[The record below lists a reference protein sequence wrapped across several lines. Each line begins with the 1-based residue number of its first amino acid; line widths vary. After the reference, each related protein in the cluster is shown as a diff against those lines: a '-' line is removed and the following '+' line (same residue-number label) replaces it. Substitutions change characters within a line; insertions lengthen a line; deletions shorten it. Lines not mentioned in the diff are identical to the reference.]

1 VNCQERV
8 STGNTE
14 ADEILGGGFP
24 SNSINIVMGQPGT
37 GKSIFAEQLVFSNA
51 SDDRPI
57 LYLTTLSEPLAKM
70 VGYLQRFAFFDE
82 DKVGKSVLFED
93 VGPQLVEGGMRAL
106 LVYLQKAI
114 EASSPKMIVIDS
126 FRALHDLAPSPLE
139 LRHVLFELTGLLTAF
154 RTTAFL
160 VGEYT
165 DGDAQRLPEFAVA
178 DGIVQFMRNP
188 MSTRD
193 ERFLRVLKLR
203 GSAYLEG
210 LHAFRI
216 GAGGLEIFPRLVS
229 PEIPETYTIVEERV
243 SSGVEGLD
251 PLLGGGFWRGSTTLL
266 AGPTG
271 AGKTTAGL
279 QFVLEGVRRG
289 EACLYANFQENPMQL
304 DRSLRGLG
312 ADVEDVKSRGL
323 HLMYASPVELQV
335 DRIIVSLFRQ
345 IQRAEIR
352 RVVIDAVGELVSSA
366 SDPQRLHDYL
376 YALVQHFTVRGVTSM
391 LMFEITGGG
400 PDSWFEAN
408 SASGRFSYMSDNII
422 ILSTARRRLSVVKAR
437 ATLHD
442 LGSHE
447 LEITGQG
454 LRVKDAVGA
463 VVRPG
468 PRRPLP
474 TTSAGE

>member
-1 VNCQERV
+1 MNCQERV